1 MGYVRKQLCSHSG
14 CKEYA
19 VAGSVYCEKHQRPPR
34 ITVED
39 NRSKFRF
46 MYNAAWKKA
55 SRAWLM
61 LPEHH
66 WCEMCL
72 QRGKYTPAD
81 TVHHKI
87 EHEGNWELFWD
98 RSNWQALC
106 KSCHSRH
113 HMQELNKRGK

>member
-1 MGYVRKQLCSHSG
+1 MGYTRKQMCSHSG

-19 VAGSVYCEKHQRPPR
+19 VAGSAYCEKHQPPPR
-34 ITVED
+34 VSAVKSE
-39 NRSKFRF
+39 FRY
-46 MYNAAWKKA
+46 MYNTAWKKA
-55 SRAWLM
+55 SRAWL
-61 LPEHH
+61 LEPAHH

-87 EHEGNWELFWD
+87 EHQGDWGLFWD

-113 HMQELNKRGK
+113 HMQELNRRGK